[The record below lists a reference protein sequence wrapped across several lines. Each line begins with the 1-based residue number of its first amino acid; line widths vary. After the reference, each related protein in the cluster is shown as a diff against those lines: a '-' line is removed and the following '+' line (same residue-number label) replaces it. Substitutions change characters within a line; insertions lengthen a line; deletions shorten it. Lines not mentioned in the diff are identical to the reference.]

1 MTTLCYKML
10 GRVVQVEYGAD
21 PYSVNLMDELF
32 LYPISQDIV
41 PDVIFRIGPHQVHGA
56 LSNPKIHS
64 FSPGSM
70 LADMHSVI
78 VKWNAYTH
86 PFVVNL
92 SFKKST
98 RNNII
103 NPLRRFLDRQYAL
116 SWESAGQIFHELVLV
131 PSVYFIKNLVLV
143 HASAM
148 ISPEGQGILVG
159 GTGGVGKTSLE
170 LELIMHRKW
179 RFLADDIAFLTGSG
193 QIYANLAYPKI
204 YAYNVRGSSLIRKK
218 LLSGRSVLDRIQ
230 WSLRSRIS
238 LSGVRRRVNPKD
250 FYEGRIAQEGKLKA
264 YFILSREE
272 CNSIEIQGISP
283 ELATILSVEVMKAEY
298 WVFHQHLYWHR
309 FNALLAGAKTIID
322 FDDILNRWG
331 AILKQAFS
339 EVPCF
344 VIRIPTHKTHNEI
357 TKYLVNAVEK
367 IINV

>member
-1 MTTLCYKML
+1 ML
-10 GRVVQVEYGAD
+10 GRIVQVEYGVD
-21 PYSVNLMDELF
+21 PYSANLMDELS

-41 PDVIFRIGPHQVHGA
+41 PDVIFRIGPHQVRGT

-64 FSPGSM
+64 FSPGF
-70 LADMHSVI
+70 LFADMHSVI
-78 VKWNAYTH
+78 VKWNTYTH

-92 SFKKST
+92 SFKKPT

-103 NPLRRFLDRQYAL
+103 NPLRRFLNRQYAL
-116 SWESAGQIFHELVLV
+116 SWEAVGQIFHELVLV
-131 PSVYFIKNLVLV
+131 PSIYFIKDLALV

-179 RFLADDIAFLTGSG
+179 GFLADDMAFINTSG

-204 YAYNVRGSSLIRKK
+204 YAYNVKGSSSIRKK
-218 LLSGRSVLDRIQ
+218 LLTGRSVLDRIH
-230 WSLRSRIS
+230 WSIHSKIS
-238 LSGVRRRVNPKD
+238 LSCVRRRVNPKD
-250 FYEGRIAQEGKLKA
+250 FYNGQIAQNGKLRA

-272 CNSIEIQGISP
+272 CSSIEIQGISP
-283 ELATILSVEVMKAEY
+283 ELATILSIEVMKAEY

-322 FDDILNRWG
+322 FDDILTMWDD
-331 AILKQAFS
+331 ILKQVFS

-344 VIRIPTHKTHNEI
+344 VIRIPTHKTHNEV
-357 TKYLVNAVEK
+357 TEYLANTVEK